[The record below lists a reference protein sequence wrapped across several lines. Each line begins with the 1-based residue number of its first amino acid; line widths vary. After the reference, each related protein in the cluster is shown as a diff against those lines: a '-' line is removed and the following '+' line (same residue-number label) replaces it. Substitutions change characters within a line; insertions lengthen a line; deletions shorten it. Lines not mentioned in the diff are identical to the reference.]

1 MRAIDMDGSIHAMFP
16 HDDHALGPFLG
27 NLPPD
32 IITEIVKMLGWF
44 QTTFAMAGKT
54 CREIVERVGTR
65 AVLTEED
72 RYEFNDVPL
81 LTPLVVAVVDGDVE
95 ALEWL
100 IQRFNDSRIVDRGLS
115 FKAAKHAKIENLKFG
130 CLGQTWQDRD
140 PQWAHETGV
149 DGQADVLT
157 GGGRGHL
164 EVLQY
169 AHENGCPWYKD
180 TCSEAAEGGHL
191 EVLKYAHENGCPW
204 DKETCS
210 KAARGGHLEV
220 LKYAH
225 ENGCPWDRWTCS
237 KAADGG
243 HLEVLQWARENGC
256 P

>member
-1 MRAIDMDGSIHAMFP
+1 MDGSIHAMFP

-100 IQRFNDSRIVDRGLS
+100 IQRFFNDSRIVDRELS
-115 FKAAKHAKIENLKFG
+115 NKAAKHAKIENLKLDVSVAAKT
-130 CLGQTWQDRD
+130 CSEDRD
-140 PQWAHETGV
+140 PPGS
-149 DGQADVLT
+149 GQRVERVPVERADVL
-157 GGGRGHL
+157 GRH
-164 EVLQY
+164 V
-169 AHENGCPWYKD
+169 
-180 TCSEAAEGGHL
+180 EAT
-191 EVLKYAHENGCPW
+191 W
-204 DKETCS
+204 
-210 KAARGGHLEV
+210 RF
-220 LKYAH
+220 
-225 ENGCPWDRWTCS
+225 
-237 KAADGG
+237 
-243 HLEVLQWARENGC
+243 
-256 P
+256 

>member
-1 MRAIDMDGSIHAMFP
+1 M
-16 HDDHALGPFLG
+16 G

-100 IQRFNDSRIVDRGLS
+100 IQRFFNDSRIVDRGLS
-115 FKAAKHAKIENLKFG
+115 FKAAKHAKIENLK
-130 CLGQTWQDRD
+130 CLSVLAAKHGKIEIL
-140 PQWAHETGV
+140 QW
-149 DGQADVLT
+149 
-157 GGGRGHL
+157 
-164 EVLQY
+164 
-169 AHENGCPWYKD
+169 AHENGCRWNER
-180 TCSEAAEGGHL
+180 TCSRAAGGGHL

-210 KAARGGHLEV
+210 KAARGGHLKV